1 MSIHSAKAPPLKS
14 SHTNPSTTTWLQ
26 PLALTRDS
34 ATWTYC
40 LLNPQ
45 QQVIHQFPVS
55 VTSLISAVTKTP
67 QQMEAIMASRHIW
80 EPRGNTIHQALEVM
94 AHQRFNRNPPPN
106 LSPPP
111 HGDYGSWIEP
121 LLADPIWDRV
131 TVIGA
136 EVMSYSLRRNVAG
149 TADLV
154 LRFPDGTYGIAD
166 LKTQNS
172 KTSSPYDTRPQL
184 GAGVE
189 MIGDHYK
196 LLISR
201 CLTLW
206 SRPGSLTIQTHTA
219 DECLQ
224 AWLDICELYAMRFRP
239 F

>member
-1 MSIHSAKAPPLKS
+1 MSTHSAKPPPLKS
-14 SHTNPSTTTWLQ
+14 SHTNPSKTTWLQ

-34 ATWTYC
+34 STWTYC
-40 LLNPQ
+40 LLDQ
-45 QQVIHQFPVS
+45 QQRVTHQFPVS

-94 AHQRFNRNPPPN
+94 THQRFNPNPPAD
-106 LSPPP
+106 LSPAP
-111 HGDYGSWIEP
+111 HGDYGAWIEP
-121 LLADPIWDRV
+121 LLAHELWDRV
-131 TVIGA
+131 SVIGA

-154 LRFPDGTYGIAD
+154 LRFADGTYGIAD
-166 LKTQNS
+166 LKTQSS
-172 KTSSPYDTRPQL
+172 KTSTPYDTRPQL

-224 AWLDICELYAMRFRP
+224 AWLDICELYATRFRP

>member
-1 MSIHSAKAPPLKS
+1 
-14 SHTNPSTTTWLQ
+14 
-26 PLALTRDS
+26 
-34 ATWTYC
+34 
-40 LLNPQ
+40 
-45 QQVIHQFPVS
+45 
-55 VTSLISAVTKTP
+55 
-67 QQMEAIMASRHIW
+67 MEAIMASRHIW
-80 EPRGNTIHQALEVM
+80 EPRGNTIHQALEAM
-94 AHQRFNRNPPPN
+94 AHQRFNPNPPAD

-111 HGDYGSWIEP
+111 HGDYGAWIEP
-121 LLADPIWDRV
+121 LLADPLWDRV
-131 TVIGA
+131 TVIGT
-136 EVMSYSLRRNVAG
+136 EVMAYSLRRNVAG

-166 LKTQNS
+166 LKTQS
-172 KTSSPYDTRPQL
+172 RKTSTPYDTRPQL

-206 SRPGSLTIQTHTA
+206 SKPGSLTIQTHTA

-224 AWLDICELYAMRFRP
+224 AWLDICELYATRFRP

>member
-1 MSIHSAKAPPLKS
+1 MPIRSDPPTPAKPFS
-14 SHTNPSTTTWLQ
+14 PSVHATLTWLQ
-26 PLALTRDS
+26 PLGLTRDS
-34 ATWTYC
+34 ATWTYS
-40 LLNPQ
+40 LTNG
-45 QQVIHQFPVS
+45 HQFPVS

-67 QQMEAIMASRHIW
+67 QQMETIMASRHIW

-94 AHQRFNRNPPPN
+94 AHQRFNPNPPAA
-106 LSPPP
+106 LLPPP
-111 HGDYGSWIEP
+111 HGDYGTWIEP
-121 LLADPIWDRV
+121 LLADPLWDQV

-136 EVMSYSLRRNVAG
+136 EVMAYSLRRNVAG

-166 LKTQNS
+166 LKTQSS
-172 KTSSPYDTRPQL
+172 KTSTPYDTRPQL

-224 AWLDICELYAMRFRP
+224 AWLDICELYATRFRP